1 MKIEFDNVFFIFL
14 KIRDIDFIML
24 NKDIFNIQ
32 PNNYCQSP
40 GWKQNTG
47 VTIHFHVDEA
57 RTTINADPS
66 VQLDTSIV
74 FVNIL

>member
-1 MKIEFDNVFFIFL
+1 MFFFIFL

-57 RTTINADPS
+57 RTTKCRPS

>member
-47 VTIHFHVDEA
+47 VTIHFHVDEPVPL
-57 RTTINADPS
+57 NADPS

-74 FVNIL
+74 FVNIF

>member
-1 MKIEFDNVFFIFL
+1 MTFYNFQFMKIEFDNVFFIFL
-14 KIRDIDFIML
+14 QIRDMDFIMF

-47 VTIHFHVDEA
+47 VTILFHVDEA
-57 RTTINADPS
+57 RTTKCRP
-66 VQLDTSIV
+66 LGTTRY
-74 FVNIL
+74 